1 MPTYIIEQYELHT
14 VKYKVTANS
23 LGDAINQVFDGDGEF
38 MDNSD
43 EVLQPDTSRGLTL
56 SGMLAEDVKS
66 LKEYEIIDDD
76 SVMLQSIASVTIVD

>member
-1 MPTYIIEQYELHT
+1 M
-14 VKYKVTANS
+14 
-23 LGDAINQVFDGDGEF
+23 FDGDGEF
-38 MDNSD
+38 VDNSD

-56 SGMLAEDVKS
+56 TEIPASDVKS